1 LWLLRYS
8 AETLATKC
16 NRSGRYSGFMLLALG
31 ADHAGFALKQVI
43 STYVQEL
50 GHEVLDLGTHD
61 GTTSVDWPDFGAA
74 VGRAVAGKQAD
85 LGILVCGSGIG
96 VAIAAN
102 KINGVRAA
110 TVTDVTSA
118 RLCREHNHANVVCFG
133 ARLTG
138 EQTVLDAVAAYLS
151 ATPGEARHG
160 RRVAMLADLEQQSA
174 INEENGQ

>member
-1 LWLLRYS
+1 
-8 AETLATKC
+8 
-16 NRSGRYSGFMLLALG
+16 MLLALG
-31 ADHAGFALKQVI
+31 ADHAGYALKQVI
-43 STYVQEL
+43 GDYVREL
-50 GHEVLDLGTHD
+50 GHEVLDLGTTD
-61 GTTSVDWPDFGAA
+61 ATTSVDWPDFGAA
-74 VGRAVAGKQAD
+74 VGRAVVSGQAE

-118 RLCREHNHANVVCFG
+118 RLCREHNHVNVVCFG

-138 EQTVLDAVAAYLS
+138 EQTVLDAVTAFLS
-151 ATPGEARHG
+151 AAPGGDRHA
-160 RRVAMLADLEQQSA
+160 RRVAKLTDLEHESA